1 MDGIVG
7 EKTGDVKRQ
16 KTLGEGDAAEKELK
30 AGVQSGSALLTLG
43 KQQTQE

>member
-7 EKTGDVKRQ
+7 KKTGGVKRQ
-16 KTLGEGDAAEKELK
+16 KTLGEGDGAEQELE

-43 KQQTQE
+43 RQQAQE